1 MTRAVYLS
9 CDTCYL
15 WQDTEVT
22 SLQTRLQAG
31 LVERLEEQL
40 GEERARLAAMLDHLH
55 LARDQ
60 SPVSGDPISIPV
72 LDHLHLHLA
81 RDQSPVSGNPISI
94 PVLDHLHLARDQSPV
109 SPHPLTRAPSPACS
123 SQEQRPPQTY
133 ATMIRQVAA

>member
-1 MTRAVYLS
+1 MLHVPCICLVTCANVPCICHVTRAVYLS

-81 RDQSPVSGNPISI
+81 RDQSPVS
-94 PVLDHLHLARDQSPV
+94 
-109 SPHPLTRAPSPACS
+109 PHPLTRAPSPACS

>member
-1 MTRAVYLS
+1 M
-9 CDTCYL
+9 
-15 WQDTEVT
+15 T

-40 GEERARLAAMLDHLH
+40 GEERARLASM
-55 LARDQ
+55 
-60 SPVSGDPISIPV
+60 
-72 LDHLHLHLA
+72 
-81 RDQSPVSGNPISI
+81 
-94 PVLDHLHLARDQSPV
+94 LDHLHLARDQSPV

>member
-1 MTRAVYLS
+1 M
-9 CDTCYL
+9 
-15 WQDTEVT
+15 T

-55 LARDQ
+55 LHLARGQ

-72 LDHLHLHLA
+72 LDHL
-81 RDQSPVSGNPISI
+81 
-94 PVLDHLHLARDQSPV
+94 HLHLARDQSPV